1 MIKWAPLGLLVLLEV
16 GYPLVSGPAR
26 AVLVAATVLVG
37 FFWVLAS
44 AGAKLAVVIV
54 VLGGF
59 AVEALGVATGRPF
72 GVYSYSDA
80 LGPRLLGVPV
90 VIPFAWA
97 WMAYPSWLA
106 AGRLATNRLAR
117 VPLAALGL
125 AAWDLFLDPQ
135 MVAEHYWT
143 WQNPHPALP
152 GVPGV
157 PIGNY
162 LGWLGVA
169 LVLMTIVSFVDKP
182 IADDRP
188 LLALYLWTY
197 ASSILAHAAFLGLPG
212 SAAWGALGMGLVAMP
227 LIARLLVPR

>member
-1 MIKWAPLGLLVLLEV
+1 
-16 GYPLVSGPAR
+16 
-26 AVLVAATVLVG
+26 
-37 FFWVLAS
+37 
-44 AGAKLAVVIV
+44 
-54 VLGGF
+54 
-59 AVEALGVATGRPF
+59 
-72 GVYSYSDA
+72 
-80 LGPRLLGVPV
+80 
-90 VIPFAWA
+90 
-97 WMAYPSWLA
+97 
-106 AGRLATNRLAR
+106 
-117 VPLAALGL
+117 
-125 AAWDLFLDPQ
+125 

-169 LVLMTIVSFVDKP
+169 LVLMTIVSLVDKP